1 MHVGKGLFIQNLGT
15 GVRSDRE
22 TVELE
27 MELGVRAESEGF
39 GSLWTAEH
47 HFTGYHMVP
56 GVAQLLT
63 YLAARTTTVKLGSM
77 VVVLPWHD
85 PARIAGELA
94 MLDNLSGGRLM
105 LGLGRGLGKVEFD
118 AFRLEMGESRQRFV
132 EYAEALVD
140 AFDTGV
146 LRYDGELYRQ
156 PPAEVRPAPLMTL
169 RGRTYASA
177 VSPASLDLM
186 IKLGFG
192 VLVNAQKPWDMTR
205 DEVLGYRDRFIEVN
219 RYAPPKPLL
228 VMFTAVHESEAAARE
243 MFERY
248 IVPNTRSTVEHYEFD
263 NVNLAG
269 IPGYEYY
276 GRLATTI
283 AKHGKDKFVE
293 FLSDLQIYGTPEQV
307 TEQMVDKVR
316 MLDGAGVIANL
327 CFGDMPDDIARANQ
341 ALFAARVLPALR
353 AVDPTR
359 ELPTVLVPA

>member
-15 GVRSDRE
+15 GVRTDRE
-22 TVELE
+22 TIALE
-27 MELGVRAESEGF
+27 MELGVRAEAEGF

-56 GVAQLLT
+56 GVAQLLS
-63 YLAARTTTVKLGSM
+63 YLAARTTQVKLGSM

-85 PARIAGELA
+85 PARVAGELA
-94 MLDNLSGGRLM
+94 MLDNLSGGRLI

-118 AFRLEMGESRQRFV
+118 AMRLEMGESRERFV
-132 EYAEALVD
+132 EYSEALIE

-146 LRYDGELYRQ
+146 IRHDGPLYKQ
-156 PPAEVRPAPLMTL
+156 PPTDIRPAPFQSL

-177 VSPASLDLM
+177 VSPASLDIM

-205 DEVLGYRDRFIEVN
+205 TEVLGYRDRFIEVN
-219 RYAPPKPLL
+219 GYAPPKPML
-228 VMFTAVHESEAAARE
+228 VMFTCVHESEAAARE

-248 IVPNTRSTVEHYEFD
+248 IVPNTRSTVDHYEFD
-263 NVNLAG
+263 NINLAD

-276 GRLATTI
+276 GRLAGTI
-283 AKHGKDKFVE
+283 AKHGKEKFVE
-293 FLSDLQIYGTPEQV
+293 FLSDLQIYGTPSQV
-307 TEQMVDKVR
+307 TEQMVEKVR

-327 CFGDMPDDIARANQ
+327 CFGDMPDDVARANQ
-341 ALFAARVLPALR
+341 ALFARRVLPALR
-353 AVDPTR
+353 SVDPDR